1 MSKEG
6 TPYGNNGYNA
16 SQYAF
21 FSVQEDKLAVSYFL
35 DHVYRFNNIECWLR
49 PNLNEPG
56 IFGLGA
62 RNQDL
67 SGTCQSYL
75 R

>member
-1 MSKEG
+1 MSKG
-6 TPYGNNGYNA
+6 DPYGNNGYNA
-16 SQYAF
+16 SQYA

-35 DHVYRFNNIECWLR
+35 DHVYRFNVDLWLR

-56 IFGLGA
+56 IFGLAA
-62 RNQDL
+62 RNRDL
-67 SGTCQSYL
+67 SGTCHSYL